1 MGRVLAAHIWETKH
15 APSLHSSSRWNSINL
30 VNHKFKRA
38 YCSVDVKSCRNT
50 IAIDIASF
58 SLLSALM
65 IVFFG
70 ADDSA
75 RSKNIK
81 S

>member
-15 APSLHSSSRWNSINL
+15 APSLHNIAADGIQSILSITHSN
-30 VNHKFKRA
+30 A
-38 YCSVDVKSCRNT
+38 YCIVDVKSCGNT
-50 IAIDIASF
+50 SAIDIAS
-58 SLLSALM
+58 LLSKLM

-75 RSKNIK
+75 RSENIK